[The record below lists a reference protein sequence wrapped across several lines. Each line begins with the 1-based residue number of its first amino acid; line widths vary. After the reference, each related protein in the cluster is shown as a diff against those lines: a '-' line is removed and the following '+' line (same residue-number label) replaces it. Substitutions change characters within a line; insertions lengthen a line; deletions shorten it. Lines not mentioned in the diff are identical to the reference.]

1 MLATEPESRNLDFP
15 DLPYVEL
22 SFKVQGE
29 ALPADHGYGLYSA
42 IAHILPE
49 IHQQEGL
56 SIQTIAGIPDK
67 QGKIHLTNQSRLR
80 IRLPGDQVPLVYPL
94 AGKQLT
100 IGIHSIRLGI
110 PQIFMLPP
118 ASTLRSRIVTIK
130 GFQEPDPF
138 LEAVK
143 RQLDSLEIQGTAS
156 IPLNLEG
163 QPDRKAIKIK
173 KYSVVGFGLE
183 VSELNEED
191 SIKLQIYGLGG
202 KHRMGC
208 GIFAPLSQRWRLIYG

>member
-1 MLATEPESRNLDFP
+1 MLVTEAESRTLDLP

-22 SFKVQGE
+22 SFKVLGE
-29 ALPADHGYGLYSA
+29 TLPADHGYGLYSA
-42 IAHILPE
+42 IAHVQPE

-56 SIQTIAGIPDK
+56 SIQTIPGIPDK
-67 QGKIHLTNQSRLR
+67 QGKIHLTDQSRLR
-80 IRLPGDQVPLVYPL
+80 VRLPGDQVPLVYPL
-94 AGKQLT
+94 AGNQLT

-110 PQIFMLPP
+110 PQIFMLQP
-118 ASTLRSRIVTIK
+118 ASRLRSRIVTIK

-138 LEAVK
+138 LDAVK
-143 RQLDSLEIQGTAS
+143 RQLDALEVQGNAS
-156 IPLNLEG
+156 IPLNPEG
-163 QPDRKAIKIK
+163 EPDRKAIKIK

-191 SIKLQIYGLGG
+191 SLKLQIYGLGG